1 MPLRLK
7 YSLIALFLLA
17 VWGIHAYDKYK
28 AVEAARTS
36 LVLKYEKKLSDA
48 ATAARNKEQ
57 QMQKDADANLEKKNE
72 EIQDIDRKL
81 NTALNELRKRPKRP
95 TNPPKDS
102 TVAEACTGAKLYGE
116 DAEFLAREAAR
127 ADRILTERD
136 YYYDQYESV
145 RRRMEEATN

>member
-7 YSLIALFLLA
+7 YSLIALFLLS
-17 VWGIHAYDKYK
+17 VWGLHTYDKYK
-28 AVEAARTS
+28 AVQSAETS
-36 LVLKYEKKLSDA
+36 LQLKYEKRLSDA

-95 TNPPKDS
+95 ANPTKDS
-102 TVAEACTGAKLYGE
+102 TVAEACTGTKLYGE